1 MALLRCDGCFDG
13 YHEVLIGKACFI
25 KIALCPHAWLSA
37 ETVFVREDG
46 KRRNAEIPAGLRPD
60 FTGVR
65 FAWVY
70 LRGAQVQLDSGL
82 QSQPAAAQLAPL
94 RLQAAGSLG

>member
-1 MALLRCDGCFDG
+1 MALLCCVACFDG
-13 YHEVLIGKACFI
+13 YHKVLIGKTCFI

-37 ETVFVREDG
+37 ETVFVRDG
-46 KRRNAEIPAGLRPD
+46 KRRNAEIPVGLRLD

-82 QSQPAAAQLAPL
+82 QSQPAAAQLALL
-94 RLQAAGSLG
+94 RLQATSCLSY